1 MALANAARH
10 HVRPSR
16 QPQEDRVSRIDIQ
29 RSHALTPEEVHAA
42 IDEIAQSLT
51 AKYGVRCAWQG
62 GVLDFSRP
70 GVEGSI
76 TVTTHEVHLRA
87 RLGLAMRP
95 FKPVIER
102 EIERYLD
109 QRLA

>member
-1 MALANAARH
+1 M
-10 HVRPSR
+10 
-16 QPQEDRVSRIDIQ
+16 SRIDIQ
-29 RSHALTPEEVHAA
+29 RSHALPPDEVRAA

-51 AKYGVRCAWQG
+51 TKFGMHCAWQG
-62 GVLDFSRP
+62 DILDFSRP